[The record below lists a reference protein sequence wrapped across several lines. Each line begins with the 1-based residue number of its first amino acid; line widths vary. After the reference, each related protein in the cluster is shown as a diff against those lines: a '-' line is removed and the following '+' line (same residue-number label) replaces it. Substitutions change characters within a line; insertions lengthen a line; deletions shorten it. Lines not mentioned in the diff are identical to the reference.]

1 VYSHIPYVPLQ
12 DCDYRQNTLQNSFFY
27 VRIKVLIVQKIYMSY
42 FKFYYSLLNMKR
54 IVIFFYFN
62 VTIYIEFELLNY

>member
-1 VYSHIPYVPLQ
+1 MCPYKIVTKGKIPYKTV
-12 DCDYRQNTLQNSFFY
+12 FFY

-42 FKFYYSLLNMKR
+42 FKFYYSLLNLKT
-54 IVIFFYFN
+54 IVIFIYFN